1 MVGSEGG
8 EGGVAVMDEGGS
20 NGQGGMQE
28 GVVGKEGWRRNCV
41 LTILNT
47 K

>member
-1 MVGSEGG
+1 M
-8 EGGVAVMDEGGS
+8 ARRDEEWS
-20 NGQGGMQE
+20 SGQGGMGE
-28 GVVGKEGWRRNCV
+28 GVVGKEGWGRECV